1 MADDERPRGSC
12 VIDGCPRDPYRRE
25 DGRVPLV
32 CGPDVSR
39 LRHWLSEIPG
49 LCSELQAKS
58 APEEVSVRAEVRETL
73 VSWTAGPGWH
83 PPLVLARMVR
93 VEQLVVAG
101 ALPAAAVGGQSR
113 GGPVSGSPARRL
125 PIDVDAVDLLAPAS
139 RRMPAAAVLRD
150 LAYAEQ
156 DDDQIGFLPVAMML
170 DQWAEILREH
180 RDRGEGM
187 PVPSVTALC
196 GWLLDRIDEAA
207 DDWLP
212 IDEMFEDLR
221 RAHGALR
228 GQLGLVEPPQHLR
241 GVPCP
246 KCQILSAL
254 VRLDTVPDE
263 PDRISCS
270 CCGALLTIPEYEEYV
285 LTLSTALSTE
295 ERERR
300 KKAAA
305 DRRAVVRLLREM
317 HAVGWRHTATI
328 EVEDTDLVFTAH
340 DWTRGVETI
349 QVIVQLGTGAF
360 DYILWWCV
368 PEDAVRVPVEWVA
381 ASGVKRLHALA
392 TAAGVLSV
400 PRERAA

>member
-1 MADDERPRGSC
+1 
-12 VIDGCPRDPYRRE
+12 
-25 DGRVPLV
+25 VPLV
-32 CGPDVSR
+32 CGPDVGR
-39 LRHWLSEIPG
+39 LRHWLAEIPV
-49 LCSELQAKS
+49 LCDELQAKS
-58 APEEVSVRAEVRETL
+58 APEEVAVRAEVRERL
-73 VSWTAGPGWH
+73 VGWAEQHGWH
-83 PPLVLARMVR
+83 PPLALARVVQ

-113 GGPVSGSPARRL
+113 GGPVSGSPVRRL
-125 PIDVDAVDLLAPAS
+125 PIDEDAVDLLAA
-139 RRMPAAAVLRD
+139 RRSLRRTPG
-150 LAYAEQ
+150 E
-156 DDDQIGFLPVAMML
+156 DDIGFLSIASTL
-170 DQWAEILREH
+170 DFWVQDLRDH
-180 RDRGEGM
+180 RGRGEGL

-212 IDEMFEDLR
+212 VDEFFEDLR

-228 GQLGLVEPPQHLR
+228 GQLGLIEPPQYLR

-254 VRLDTVPDE
+254 VRLDTAPNE
-263 PDRISCS
+263 PDRIQCS
-270 CCGALLTIPEYEEYV
+270 ACGALLTIPEYEEHV
-285 LTLSTALSTE
+285 KSMSAE
-295 ERERR
+295 EQAR
-300 KKAAA
+300 KK
-305 DRRAVVRLLREM
+305 RLLAVARLLRRM

-381 ASGVKRLHALA
+381 ASGVKRLHAIA
-392 TAAGVLSV
+392 TAVGVLSV
-400 PRERAA
+400 PKEQTA